1 MNEKELLRRTARSFA
16 LTLGLL
22 PQSAR
27 SEASLAYLLARGT
40 DTIADQADADSAQRA
55 GALRSFLASLGRTG
69 IEGYDAEEWS
79 RSVRDD
85 AASRLLARMPE
96 LWRRM
101 QSLENGALHR
111 VRTVIGCILEGQIFD
126 VERFFPD
133 SPPLAGEELSRY
145 TYLVAGSAGEF
156 LTDLCAAHQRDFSA
170 DPLPSMRDRARSYG
184 EALQLVNIL
193 RDRRMD
199 AALGRVYLENRDV
212 PRAMETARTGLA
224 AGGDYCA
231 ALRSGR
237 LRYALLLPA
246 LLGLRT
252 LALLGD
258 RGDDTLAPRKV
269 PRREVRQWLLR
280 ALPVWFSP
288 GRVRGLVARA
298 AGADVTAQQE

>member
-1 MNEKELLRRTARSFA
+1 MNENELLRRTARSFA

-22 PQSAR
+22 PRSAR

-40 DTIADQADADSAQRA
+40 DTIADQADAAATERA
-55 GALRSFLASLGRTG
+55 RALRDLHDSLGQPV
-69 IEGYDAEEWS
+69 INDYDAEKWAH
-79 RSVRDD
+79 SVRDD

-101 QSLENGALHR
+101 QSLEDGARCR
-111 VRTVIGCILEGQIFD
+111 VHTVMGRILEGQIFD
-126 VERFFPD
+126 VERFAPG
-133 SPPLAGEELSRY
+133 SPPLVAAELSRY

-156 LTDLCAAHQRDFSA
+156 ITDLCAAHERRFSV
-170 DPLPSMRDRARSYG
+170 DPLPSMRARARCYG

-199 AALGRVYLENRDV
+199 DALGRVYVENQNV
-212 PRAMETARTGLA
+212 PRAVETARAGLA

-237 LRYALLLPA
+237 LRYALLLPV

-252 LALLGD
+252 LALIADG
-258 RGDDTLAPRKV
+258 GDDTLAPRKV
-269 PRREVRQWLLR
+269 PRRELRQWLVL
-280 ALPVWFSP
+280 ALPVWFSS
-288 GRVRGLVARA
+288 GQVRSLVARA
-298 AGADVTAQQE
+298 GGADVTARQE